1 MVTLL
6 KHAERFAPILL
17 FLFCALSKS
26 AALQI
31 FTDVTSEAGITWKNF
46 NGESEDRYLI
56 ETMSGGVAFFDYDS
70 DGLQDIYLVN
80 GGETP
85 KAKSP
90 EPVRNAL
97 YHNLGSGRFEEVARK
112 AGVDS
117 ISFYGMGVA
126 AADYDNDGSQDLF
139 VTGFPSCQLF
149 HNNGDGTF
157 ADVTEKSGV
166 KNAGRWGASA
176 VWFDF
181 DRDGFLDL
189 FVCNYAQFSFSNP
202 RVCEHSPGARA
213 YCEPENYDGQP
224 PTLYRNRGD
233 GTFVDVSAQSGV
245 QRYEGRAFGVVSV
258 DVNEDGWPDL
268 FVARDTS
275 PNLLL
280 VNQKD
285 GTFKDYGLEANIAYN
300 LDGVALSGMGVDAG
314 DVNGDGRT
322 DFVVTNF
329 NDQYH
334 SLYLNAGQFPFEN
347 WTLGSGLSGFTRLY
361 VGWGVRFIDYDN
373 DGNLDLIIVNGHV
386 NPMIGSYR
394 KLVTYKEPP
403 LLLAN
408 DGKAIFRNMV
418 DRAGPTFQT
427 RYAARGMAMGDFD
440 NDGDSD
446 VIFVCLNDRPV
457 LLRNNVGQD
466 SPWIGFQLQGTQ
478 SNRDAVGARVRI
490 NSGERKLVRWVTGGS
505 SFLASHDRRLL
516 FGLGSKAPP
525 NINGEILWPDG
536 RKQSFSGLQPN
547 QYHKIVE
554 P

>member
-1 MVTLL
+1 MKFTPCALVALGPVL
-6 KHAERFAPILL
+6 
-17 FLFCALSKS
+17 CALSGP
-26 AALQI
+26 AALET
-31 FTDVTSEAGITWKNF
+31 FTDVTSQAGITWKNF
-46 NGESEDRYLI
+46 NGESEDRFLI

-70 DGLQDIYLVN
+70 DGLPDLYLVN

-85 KAKSP
+85 RAKSD
-90 EPVRNAL
+90 VSIKNAL
-97 YHNLGSGRFEEVARK
+97 YHNLGNGHFEEVALK

-117 ISFYGMGVA
+117 IVSYGMGAA
-126 AADYDNDGSQDLF
+126 AADYDNDGAQDLF

-149 HNNGDGTF
+149 HNNGNGTF
-157 ADVTEKSGV
+157 TDVTEKAGV

-181 DRDGFLDL
+181 DRDGLLDL

-224 PTLYRNRGD
+224 PTLYRNKGD
-233 GTFVDVSAQSGV
+233 GTFADVSAQSGV
-245 QRYEGRAFGVVSV
+245 QRYEGRAFGVLSI

-268 FVARDTS
+268 FVACDTS

-280 VNQKD
+280 VNQHD
-285 GTFKDYGLEANIAYN
+285 GTFKDYGLDAGVAYN
-300 LDGVALSGMGVDAG
+300 PDGLALSGMGVDGG
-314 DVNGDGRT
+314 DVNGDGRP

-329 NDQYH
+329 NDQHH
-334 SLYLNAGQFPFEN
+334 SLYLNLGKFPFEN
-347 WTLGSGLSGFTRLY
+347 WTLGSGLSTLTRLY
-361 VGWGVRFIDYDN
+361 VGWGVRFMDYDN
-373 DGNLDLIIVNGHV
+373 DGDLDLFIVNGHV

-408 DGKAIFRNMV
+408 DGKGVFRSV
-418 DRAGPTFQT
+418 ADAADPVFQS
-427 RYAARGMAMGDFD
+427 RYAARGMAMADFD

-446 VIFVCLNDRPV
+446 VVFACLNDKPV

-466 SPWIGFQLQGTQ
+466 ARWIGFHLQGTK
-478 SNRDAVGARVRI
+478 SNRDAIGARVTI
-490 NSGERKLVRWVTGGS
+490 DCGEHKLVRWVTGGG
-505 SFLASHDRRLL
+505 SFLASQDRRVV
-516 FGLGSKAPP
+516 FGLGGGLARRG
-525 NINGEILWPDG
+525 IGGEILWPNG
-536 RKQSFSGLQPN
+536 ERQSFSGLLPRK
-547 QYHKIVE
+547 YHKMVE